1 MNGLARTI
9 GISTA
14 MMALAMLAGCSNP
27 KPLYVD
33 GAYVR
38 LNPNPDNPAAG
49 YLTIHGGEQAVT
61 LRAIETDAAI
71 RLEMHE
77 SMNEGEWPHPR
88 LVVIEFPS
96 RAAAEDWY
104 KSPDYQKVIP
114 LRLGSTVGNLVIV
127 DGPPQ

>member
-1 MNGLARTI
+1 MKAYLIATETVKDEAMFGKYRQEVMKTLAAFGGQFI
-9 GISTA
+9 
-14 MMALAMLAGCSNP
+14 
-27 KPLYVD
+27 
-33 GAYVR
+33 VR
-38 LNPNPDNPAAG
+38 GGN
-49 YLTIHGGEQAVT
+49 LTV
-61 LRAIETDAAI
+61 L
-71 RLEMHE
+71 
-77 SMNEGEWPHPR
+77 EGEWPHPR